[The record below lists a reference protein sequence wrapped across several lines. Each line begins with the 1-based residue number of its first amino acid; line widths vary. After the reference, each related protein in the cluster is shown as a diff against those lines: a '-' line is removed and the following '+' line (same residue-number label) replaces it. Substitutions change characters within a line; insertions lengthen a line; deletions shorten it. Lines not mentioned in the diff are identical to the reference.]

1 MRKTVLLVDDD
12 PTIAYTIEVIL
23 DRADIDL
30 KHAVCGADALTIL
43 REGFRG
49 LILMDVL
56 MPRMD
61 GWETIR
67 AMVDEGLVEGNVI
80 CMLTAVVTPNAETM
94 SLQDYVVDSICK
106 PFRALDLTQKVI
118 EYLDLVP

>member
-1 MRKTVLLVDDD
+1 VRKTVLLVDDD
-12 PTIAYTIEVIL
+12 PTIAYTMRVIL

-30 KHAVCGADALTIL
+30 KHAICGADALTVL
-43 REGFRG
+43 REGFKG

-67 AMVDEGLVEGNVI
+67 AMVDEGLIEGNVI
-80 CMLTAVVTPNAETM
+80 CMLTAVVTPDAEAEG
-94 SLQDYVVDSICK
+94 LQDYVVGSIRK
-106 PFRALDLTQKVI
+106 PFRAENLTRTVK
-118 EYLDLVP
+118 EYLELVP